1 MKKIL
6 IAAFGAALAFSAP
19 MASANPWSGFA
30 DAVAGAF
37 GSADGG
43 AGGIGMIAGGA
54 SVSTSEQ
61 WSNTSTGANAPGPD
75 WAHADSGS
83 SNYQASIGGAASGG
97 FFGAY
102 GASSGAGGTTSAG
115 SFAGACRNGGC

>member
-1 MKKIL
+1 MKKMIL
-6 IAAFGAALAFSAP
+6 AAVAALGLTGT
-19 MASANPWSGFA
+19 MASANPWIGFA
-30 DAVAGAF
+30 EAGAGAF

-43 AGGIGMIAGGA
+43 AGGVGMISGGA

-61 WSNTSTGANAPGPD
+61 WSDTSTGANAPGHD
-75 WAHADSGS
+75 WAHANSGS

-115 SFAGACRNGGC
+115 SFADACRNGGC

>member
-6 IAAFGAALAFSAP
+6 SVFAVALAFSAP

-30 DAVAGAF
+30 EAGAGAF

-43 AGGIGMIAGGA
+43 AGGVGMIAGGA

-61 WSNTSTGANAPGPD
+61 WSDTSTGANAPGHD
-75 WAHADSGS
+75 WAHANSGS
-83 SNYQASIGGAASGG
+83 SNYQGSVGSAASGG
-97 FFGAY
+97 LFGAY